1 MQIIKRILAVAGV
14 VFLICMYGSTLVF
27 ALMGSSQ
34 STNLLMAS
42 VIATVIVPVLLYAF
56 TLVTRLLNDHNTES
70 DDRSFNGTDDSSD
83 K

>member
-1 MQIIKRILAVAGV
+1 MQLIKRIQAVAGV
-14 VFLICMYGSTLVF
+14 IFLICMYASTLVF
-27 ALMGSSQ
+27 ALMGSAQ

-56 TLVTRLLNDHNTES
+56 TLVTRLLKDHNLDS
-70 DDRSFNGTDDSSD
+70 DDRSFNGHDDSSD